1 MSKRFRWLLYVDQ
14 FCARLNA
21 GLSAMAVVLA
31 TIVIVQLT
39 MHTGAML
46 DENQQWL
53 FAAEGYALPNLEADQ
68 PAGKRP
74 HVIARTGYMPTIFR

>member
-31 TIVIVQLT
+31 AIVIVQMT
-39 MHTGAML
+39 MHAGATL
-46 DENQQWL
+46 DEDQQWL
-53 FAAEGYALPNLEADQ
+53 FATEGYPLPTLESDQ
-68 PAGKRP
+68 PASKRP
-74 HVIARTGYMPTIFR
+74 HVIARTGYLPATFR